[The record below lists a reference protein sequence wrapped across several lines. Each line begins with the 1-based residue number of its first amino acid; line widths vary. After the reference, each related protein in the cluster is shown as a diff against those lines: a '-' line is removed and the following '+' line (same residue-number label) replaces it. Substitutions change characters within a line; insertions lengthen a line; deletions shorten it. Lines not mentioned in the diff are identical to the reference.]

1 MYVPTHTTHHLDLRQ
16 VYNPDFIIQWD
27 APAIYGCAPS
37 ATPCGVVFRLDW
49 WEASGMAAF
58 VIDANDDGSADLLAC
73 PADEDGLV
81 EGGTVECW
89 LLDDVDAFI
98 NENLVP

>member
-1 MYVPTHTTHHLDLRQ
+1 
-16 VYNPDFIIQWD
+16 
-27 APAIYGCAPS
+27 
-37 ATPCGVVFRLDW
+37 
-49 WEASGMAAF
+49 MAAF